1 MSAISLVLC
10 GTYEVLKQAFFP
22 HVSVWQSHVATVLFF
37 TCVMF
42 FLSRTVIRRERHF
55 LAAIEEREEFTN
67 SVIQNLPVLL
77 CIFDADGKFVRWNRQ
92 LENKLGYSQTEL
104 SNLTILETIS
114 EEDQKRVKKTM
125 AATFTQNAAETE
137 ALLLH
142 SDGTKTPYYL
152 TGVRIIF
159 QGKPCVLGIAVDISA
174 QRRVQDQL
182 QLQAAALRAA
192 ANGIVITNHKG
203 AIEWV
208 NPAFTTMTGFTM
220 KESIG
225 NNPRLFKSGMHGK
238 DFYAGLWSTI
248 SSGNVW
254 RGEITNCRKDGSSYT
269 EEMTITPVVSDD
281 GTIAHYIAVKQ
292 DISARKRSEEA
303 LQRAEEQY
311 RSIFDEAIIGI
322 FRSTPDGRFI
332 MMNPAMAKMLRWDSP
347 EQAIDNI
354 KDIGVLYGDGAERRE
369 LQTLVEDK
377 GTLHN
382 YMHKFRRRDGTD
394 LWLSLNLHC
403 IYKEDGTPEYYE
415 GTAEDITLRR
425 QAEEA
430 VEESEKRFRLFV
442 EHAPVGLAMF
452 DREMRYLCASRQWLA
467 NYSADRDVRGLSY
480 YELFPTIPERW
491 KEAHRR
497 GLAGEVVREEAEHIV
512 RLDGSAQWIRWEVRP
527 WYEKGNEIGGIVIF
541 SEDVSERRLLETQ
554 LQQAQKMEA
563 IGRLAGGVAHDFNN
577 MLGIITG
584 FSELLK
590 EQPNLAKKAVHQIE
604 QIHLAGKK
612 AASLTQ
618 QLLAFSRKQIIQ
630 PRILDLN
637 EVVSKLS
644 SMLRRLI
651 GDDIELTIHFS
662 CSDALVYV
670 DASQIDQVIM
680 NLAVNARDA
689 MPNGGK
695 LMIETD
701 SCELDDAYAIQHR
714 PVRPGRYVRLTI
726 TDTGCGINAETMS
739 HLFEPFYTTKELG
752 KGTGL
757 GLSIVYGIVKQSD
770 GYIWVYSEP
779 GQGTSFK
786 IYLPFHAATV
796 QREEAPAKIENVN
809 GSETVLVVED
819 DQGFRS
825 MVVGFLKEL
834 GYTVLEAGN
843 GEQALEIAASAN
855 TPVQALI
862 TDIVM
867 PKMGGRD
874 LADKLMSKFP
884 NTKVLYTSGYTHDG
898 VVQTRVLKEG
908 EVFLQKPFALSE
920 LSKKLRE
927 VIEKEVPMAMRK
939 AATPHS

>member
-1 MSAISLVLC
+1 
-10 GTYEVLKQAFFP
+10 
-22 HVSVWQSHVATVLFF
+22 
-37 TCVMF
+37 
-42 FLSRTVIRRERHF
+42 
-55 LAAIEEREEFTN
+55 
-67 SVIQNLPVLL
+67 
-77 CIFDADGKFVRWNRQ
+77 
-92 LENKLGYSQTEL
+92 
-104 SNLTILETIS
+104 
-114 EEDQKRVKKTM
+114 
-125 AATFTQNAAETE
+125 
-137 ALLLH
+137 
-142 SDGTKTPYYL
+142 
-152 TGVRIIF
+152 
-159 QGKPCVLGIAVDISA
+159 
-174 QRRVQDQL
+174 
-182 QLQAAALRAA
+182 
-192 ANGIVITNHKG
+192 
-203 AIEWV
+203 
-208 NPAFTTMTGFTM
+208 
-220 KESIG
+220 
-225 NNPRLFKSGMHGK
+225 
-238 DFYAGLWSTI
+238 
-248 SSGNVW
+248 
-254 RGEITNCRKDGSSYT
+254 
-269 EEMTITPVVSDD
+269 
-281 GTIAHYIAVKQ
+281 
-292 DISARKRSEEA
+292 
-303 LQRAEEQY
+303 
-311 RSIFDEAIIGI
+311 
-322 FRSTPDGRFI
+322 
-332 MMNPAMAKMLRWDSP
+332 
-347 EQAIDNI
+347 
-354 KDIGVLYGDGAERRE
+354 
-369 LQTLVEDK
+369 
-377 GTLHN
+377 
-382 YMHKFRRRDGTD
+382 
-394 LWLSLNLHC
+394 
-403 IYKEDGTPEYYE
+403 
-415 GTAEDITLRR
+415 
-425 QAEEA
+425 
-430 VEESEKRFRLFV
+430 
-442 EHAPVGLAMF
+442 
-452 DREMRYLCASRQWLA
+452 
-467 NYSADRDVRGLSY
+467 
-480 YELFPTIPERW
+480 
-491 KEAHRR
+491 
-497 GLAGEVVREEAEHIV
+497 
-512 RLDGSAQWIRWEVRP
+512 
-527 WYEKGNEIGGIVIF
+527 
-541 SEDVSERRLLETQ
+541 
-554 LQQAQKMEA
+554 
-563 IGRLAGGVAHDFNN
+563 
-577 MLGIITG
+577 
-584 FSELLK
+584 
-590 EQPNLAKKAVHQIE
+590 
-604 QIHLAGKK
+604 
-612 AASLTQ
+612 
-618 QLLAFSRKQIIQ
+618 
-630 PRILDLN
+630 
-637 EVVSKLS
+637 
-644 SMLRRLI
+644 MLRRLI